1 MTLLEQWRNV
11 AYDQNKSQQ
20 AQQMFWANYFN
31 LEKAVYEELL
41 KNPSEPVKGTVKELA
56 EKYGENITLK
66 TLFEIVEKGL
76 GGKLRISVDF

>member
-1 MTLLEQWRNV
+1 MTLLVQWRNV

-41 KNPSEPVKGTVKELA
+41 KNPSEPV
-56 EKYGENITLK
+56 
-66 TLFEIVEKGL
+66 
-76 GGKLRISVDF
+76 